1 MPKKIILVGGGGH
14 CKACVD
20 IIEKIKEYKITGI
33 IDNIKKKNV
42 LKYKIIGQDKDLKLL
57 NTKIKYAFITIGQIK
72 NFDQRIRLFNKL
84 KKLNYKI
91 PTLISPNSLI
101 SNYSLINQGTIIMN
115 HAIIGPETIIEK
127 NCIINNKVL
136 IEHESKIGNNC
147 HISTGAKING
157 NVSIG
162 NNTFIGSG
170 VIIKNNV
177 KIGSNVIIGASVYVD
192 KDIEDNK
199 ILKK

>member
-1 MPKKIILVGGGGH
+1 MPKKMILVGGGGH
-14 CKACVD
+14 CKSCID
-20 IIEKIKEYKITGI
+20 IIENLKEYKIIGI
-33 IDNIKKKNV
+33 IDSPKKKNL
-42 LKYKIIGQDKDLKLL
+42 LKYKIIGQDKDLKFL
-57 NTKIKYAFITIGQIK
+57 NKKFKYAFITVGQIK
-72 NFDQRIRLFNKL
+72 NVDQRIKLFNKL
-84 KKLNYKI
+84 KKLTYKI

-115 HAIIGPETIIEK
+115 HVIIGPETIIEK
-127 NCIINNKVL
+127 NCIVNNKVL

-147 HISTGAKING
+147 HISTGAIING

-170 VIIKNNV
+170 VIIKNNI
-177 KIGSNVIIGASVYVD
+177 KIGNNVIIGASVYVD
-192 KDIEDNK
+192 KNVEDNT